1 MTIFYDFNIAPKEE
15 VIETLEKFNFKGAC
29 IFYNSQRYSDEKENI
44 EESFKQLNESTK
56 LDLYHGI
63 VINQN
68 NPQLLRKEVQ
78 RFYKKVDL
86 IMANGGDDK
95 INRIICETPQIDIIN
110 HPYLHKRNSGINHV
124 LSKLLVEN
132 NISVNINLTDILQHR
147 GYFKAKI
154 LNQINQLMM
163 LQGKYGFRTVL
174 SSGSRLFYDVRSPK
188 AMLLLSQLTDMDMDY
203 ARKCISK
210 HPEEIIENITIHK
223 ESIVQGVR
231 IIKD

>member
-132 NISVNINLTDILQHR
+132 NLSVNINLTDILQHR

-154 LNQINQLMM
+154 LNQINQLLM

-174 SSGSRLFYDVRSPK
+174 SSGSRSFYDVRSPK

>member
-29 IFYNSQRYSDEKENI
+29 IFYNSQRYFDEKDEI
-44 EESFKQLNESTK
+44 EESFSQLNESTK

-63 VINQN
+63 VINQT

-95 INRIICETPQIDIIN
+95 INRTICETPQIDIIN

-154 LNQINQLMM
+154 LNQINQLLM
-163 LQGKYGFRTVL
+163 LQRKYGFRTVL
-174 SSGSRLFYDVRSPK
+174 SSGSRSFYDVRSPK
-188 AMLLLSQLTDMDMDY
+188 SMNLLSQLSDMDMDY
-203 ARKCISK
+203 ATKCISQ
-210 HPEEIIENITIHK
+210 HPAEIIENITIHR

>member
-15 VIETLEKFNFKGAC
+15 IIETLEKFNFEGAC
-29 IFYNSQRYSDEKENI
+29 IFYNSQRYFDEKDEI
-44 EESFKQLNESTK
+44 EESFNQLNESTK

-63 VINQN
+63 VINQT

-95 INRIICETPQIDIIN
+95 LNRTICETPQIDIIN

-132 NISVNINLTDILQHR
+132 NISVNINFSDILQHR

-154 LNQINQLMM
+154 LNQINQLLM
-163 LQGKYGFRTVL
+163 LQRKFGFRTLL
-174 SSGSRLFYDVRSPK
+174 SSGSRSFYDVKSPK
-188 AMLLLSQLTDMDMDY
+188 SMILLSQLTDMDMDY
-203 ARKCISK
+203 ATKCISQ
-210 HPEEIIENITIHK
+210 HPAEIIENITIHK

>member
-15 VIETLEKFNFKGAC
+15 VIETLEKFNFKGVC
-29 IFYNSQRYSDEKENI
+29 IFYNSQRYFDEKDEI
-44 EESFKQLNESTK
+44 EESFSQLNESTK

-63 VINQN
+63 VINQT

-95 INRIICETPQIDIIN
+95 INRTICETPQIDIIN

-154 LNQINQLMM
+154 LNQINQLLM
-163 LQGKYGFRTVL
+163 LQRKYGFRTVL
-174 SSGSRLFYDVRSPK
+174 SSGSRSFYDVRSPK
-188 AMLLLSQLTDMDMDY
+188 SMILLSQLSDMDMDY
-203 ARKCISK
+203 ATKCISQ
-210 HPEEIIENITIHK
+210 HPAEIIENITIHR